1 MVIWNILLITV
12 GIVDVAYSVSSN
24 CSWTKQN
31 KEVKVNCSGRDL
43 RWVPKLNDSVTYLD
57 LSHNS
62 INIVL
67 FDSTLK
73 NLQFLDISWNHIRH
87 IEISSFSS
95 LTKLRFLDL
104 SHCDIRDVDEAIF
117 GGLNS
122 LRYLNISY
130 NRELGFVSL
139 PNITYGLDNTK
150 ILSLNLNAINCATGM
165 GTIINIRHLRNIR
178 NTNLTELFLTNNRIE
193 LFQQGVI
200 STLPKTIEV
209 FSIAENKLSNGPYF
223 LEIHSMSNLRVF
235 NMSFQ
240 RHFAG
245 MSFLST
251 VVSFC
256 QEKVDSHVQ
265 NRDQNVD
272 SYVQNH
278 DPKTDNKKLNYN
290 ISITLPPNLEFLD
303 LQSNRGYANTVNFTF
318 HAAKL
323 KHAYLQNNF
332 VVSFGNIEAKN
343 NIIETLDVSNNYCHR
358 ALRPEDG
365 QHLKHYNLS
374 FNDLGQDLEQDT
386 EGWYIGGAAFLAI
399 LSSVILGVIL
409 VRNKWKIRYLIYK
422 GKQRLRF
429 NVTSY
434 NQVPTSAHYDY
445 DAFISYSGRE
455 LMFVLKEV
463 IPRLEVNCNRTLLIR
478 DRDYLPGIPKVDS
491 IMSSLQESKRT
502 ICIVSKKYLESK
514 WRDYELNM
522 ARVEGIK
529 DRGTLDYVILIL
541 LPEVYSSGYPCKIM
555 DLVRKDR
562 YIEYPKESCAFDDFW
577 DRLNRM
583 IED

>member
-1 MVIWNILLITV
+1 MAIWNILLITV

-24 CSWTKQN
+24 CSWTKQK

-178 NTNLTELFLTNNRIE
+178 NTNITELFLTNNRIE

-209 FSIAENKLSNGPYF
+209 FSIA
-223 LEIHSMSNLRVF
+223 
-235 NMSFQ
+235 
-240 RHFAG
+240 
-245 MSFLST
+245 
-251 VVSFC
+251 
-256 QEKVDSHVQ
+256 
-265 NRDQNVD
+265 
-272 SYVQNH
+272 
-278 DPKTDNKKLNYN
+278 
-290 ISITLPPNLEFLD
+290 
-303 LQSNRGYANTVNFTF
+303 
-318 HAAKL
+318 
-323 KHAYLQNNF
+323 
-332 VVSFGNIEAKN
+332 
-343 NIIETLDVSNNYCHR
+343 
-358 ALRPEDG
+358 
-365 QHLKHYNLS
+365 
-374 FNDLGQDLEQDT
+374 
-386 EGWYIGGAAFLAI
+386 
-399 LSSVILGVIL
+399 
-409 VRNKWKIRYLIYK
+409 
-422 GKQRLRF
+422 
-429 NVTSY
+429 
-434 NQVPTSAHYDY
+434 
-445 DAFISYSGRE
+445 
-455 LMFVLKEV
+455 
-463 IPRLEVNCNRTLLIR
+463 
-478 DRDYLPGIPKVDS
+478 
-491 IMSSLQESKRT
+491 
-502 ICIVSKKYLESK
+502 
-514 WRDYELNM
+514 
-522 ARVEGIK
+522 
-529 DRGTLDYVILIL
+529 
-541 LPEVYSSGYPCKIM
+541 
-555 DLVRKDR
+555 
-562 YIEYPKESCAFDDFW
+562 
-577 DRLNRM
+577 
-583 IED
+583 